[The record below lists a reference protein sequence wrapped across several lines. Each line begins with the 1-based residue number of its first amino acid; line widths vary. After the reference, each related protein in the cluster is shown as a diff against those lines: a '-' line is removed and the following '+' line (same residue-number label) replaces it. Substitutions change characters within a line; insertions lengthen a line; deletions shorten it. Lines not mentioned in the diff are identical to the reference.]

1 MTNNLSLASKYEQIE
16 DKLEH
21 VPTLEPLEKV
31 RILTH
36 EVERISL
43 LSLTTSSSWSMIA
56 STWIIVIHF

>member
-43 LSLTTSSSWSMIA
+43 LSLATSSSRSMIA
-56 STWIIVIHF
+56 SA

>member
-43 LSLTTSSSWSMIA
+43 LSLTTSSS
-56 STWIIVIHF
+56 